1 MNICSKP
8 DPQTDAEDSRQYA
21 GSEYQSADDHLE
33 DEGVDRLTG
42 VFDRAHFEVL
52 MDEEFG
58 AGEGFVLILLDLDEI
73 RRLNGAHGRRK
84 GDGALALV
92 ARSLSSNARR
102 VDLVARYGDDE
113 FAVLMPAAS
122 LVAAR
127 DFFERV
133 RTEVAESSQRDLGLT
148 VRLSAGAV
156 RSLGDPGE
164 PRGLLETA
172 DNAMHVAKRQGR
184 DQLFATVAVRSSEKD
199 EGAGQEGA

>member
-1 MNICSKP
+1 LNICSKP

-21 GSEYQSADDHLE
+21 GPEYQPADDPPE
-33 DEGVDRLTG
+33 DKGVDRLTG

-52 MDEEFG
+52 
-58 AGEGFVLILLDLDEI
+58 ILLDLDEF
-73 RRLNGAHGRRK
+73 RRLNGAHGRRPLS
-84 GDGALALV
+84 GALALV
-92 ARSLSSNARR
+92 ARTLSSNARR
-102 VDLVARYGDDE
+102 VDLVARYGGDE

-164 PRGLLETA
+164 PRRLLETA

-184 DQLFATVAVRSSEKD
+184 DRLFATVAFGSSEND